1 MAGLEVI
8 SQAGGFT
15 KFAATNQTRLSR
27 VVNGKEKSIQVRVG
41 DIITGEKDGLLQP
54 GDVILVPEGLF

>member
-15 KFAATNQTRLSR
+15 KFAASNRTRIIR
-27 VVNGKEKSIQVRVG
+27 VVDGKEKSIQVRVG
-41 DIITGEKDGLLQP
+41 DIIKGEKKEL
-54 GDVILVPEGLF
+54 

>member
-8 SQAGGFT
+8 SKAGGFT
-15 KFAATNQTRLSR
+15 QFAAPNRTRISR

-41 DIITGEKDGLLQP
+41 DIIKGEKKEL
-54 GDVILVPEGLF
+54 